1 MRRKRAIREAI
12 SEVLRDASKPMSPE
26 KIYQAIIER
35 RLYSFPAQD
44 PVHVVRTT
52 LRRHSVNLDFPTARP
67 SKYFSFNRGEYSL
80 LPKPVTLEATAF
92 KIKGRLRGGKERI
105 VSVPSNK
112 SSTPVEK
119 DHSDDTH
126 TRIQWT
132 LLDLGA
138 RMGLSV
144 WAPMSDRGRTYKGQQ
159 IGAVQRMLHNL
170 PQQFEP
176 AAKRIVSNIDVIW
189 LEGRTLCA
197 AFEVEHS
204 TPIYSGLLRIAD
216 LLTLVPNQDLKWYIV
231 SSENRF
237 DRFAAQVTRPVF
249 QHALRKPLHSVCR
262 FISYSRL
269 IECLNE
275 ARNVIE
281 DLKPSFLD
289 RIAEAYDPAEA
300 FDG

>member
-1 MRRKRAIREAI
+1 MKRSIREAI
-12 SEVLRDASKPMSPE
+12 AAVLHDASKPMSPE
-26 KIYQAIIER
+26 KVYHAIIER
-35 RLYSFPAQD
+35 RLYSFPAQN

-67 SKYFSFNRGEYSL
+67 SKYFSFDRGEYSL
-80 LPKPVTLEATAF
+80 LPKPVTFEATAF
-92 KIKGRLRGGKERI
+92 KVKGRYRRGKERI
-105 VSVPSNK
+105 VWVPSDK
-112 SSTPVEK
+112 STTLVEK

-144 WAPMSDRGRTYKGQQ
+144 WAPMSDRRRTYEGQQ
-159 IGAVQRMLHNL
+159 IGAVQRMLQTL

-216 LLTLVPNQDLKWYIV
+216 LLTLVPNQDLKCYIV
-231 SSENRF
+231 SSEDRF

-249 QHALRKPLHSVCR
+249 QEALRKPLHSVCK
-262 FISYSRL
+262 FISYSCLLERL
-269 IECLNE
+269 DEVK
-275 ARNVIE
+275 NVIE

-289 RIAEAYDPAEA
+289 RIAETYDPSEA
-300 FDG
+300 FDDA